1 MLRCEQPCR
10 TGEAWL
16 VAERV
21 YAITVTSGFRNTV
34 YGLAPGIGCAG
45 QWLASLKATDG
56 GNEEKHEQQSQKQ
69 HVDEHSDHAPLVL
82 VLDPHDIANR
92 IRRSHQQP
100 KHREFLAHSQTAQL
114 VADATLHFLEN
125 KAIYKILL

>member
-56 GNEEKHEQQSQKQ
+56 GNEEKHEQQSQEH
-69 HVDEHSDHAPLVL
+69 HVDCPSSDNLRQRGRVPDGGFCSSGVG
-82 VLDPHDIANR
+82 V
-92 IRRSHQQP
+92 
-100 KHREFLAHSQTAQL
+100 
-114 VADATLHFLEN
+114 
-125 KAIYKILL
+125 